1 MATVVM
7 QNPMATPHVVISMPT
22 PQPHALTKSAKPTTS
37 FTLAIEDEHCTLLAR
52 VDPFTIPSATLQ
64 TEYTRSKRWWG
75 TALVCVW
82 LVVVAVYWAVL
93 WEQDL
98 TRPDALMPSTRAAAS
113 QPQRAT
119 FVPSDLMLPG
129 GMLTTTFFPSGT
141 DATAPCMQ
149 MQGWGND
156 INSTATILP
165 LCPATAGRI
174 LGAPANDVAGAVVL
188 LQLRLPCPPIP
199 SVDDPAF
206 FNGITL
212 TDLLAAAGLPNTT
225 RLGTLHYGASEVP
238 LYARDVQTRVCRP
251 PALAQQLAFLPSS
264 RRIADT
270 SRVPVVYAQLQ
281 LRETVHADGR
291 IVRDVAATTLRARED
306 DAWDISGGDAD
317 AFSLP
322 AAPAEQ
328 KIGTSYSAISQLKRR
343 GLFSVVTATLV
354 WNIGIED
361 AFASQLFCDSSSA
374 TPCLPVFGSTYPP
387 SEANAVAVGNATTYW
402 QANNTVR
409 AMHAG
414 MGWPPFATVTSTECT
429 ALDALGMTY
438 TPMATPKQRS
448 VVLVPTLNAIG
459 DQNPNDVSY
468 SYLFQ
473 QLAPGP
479 ESAQPQQ
486 RAANAAA
493 GFGCGLAWRS
503 VAPAE
508 RACYTQTAY
517 EYTLVYRDAYT
528 VRVASIEEKAVL
540 ACAHNALPH
549 PLTDQTMPTTADDL
563 GERVMDRVGRRWGTA
578 DHGSNVPTGN
588 LCISGG
594 ACLFTTQP
602 DVQTLAVVVAAAPT
616 VQVNT
621 YVSARQGGLAIFAQ
635 VSGIVGLAWTALGYC
650 KRIALMAEGKCAA
663 ARKRRTKAVMT
674 AEHA

>member
-1 MATVVM
+1 M
-7 QNPMATPHVVISMPT
+7 QNPMAAPHVVISV
-22 PQPHALTKSAKPTTS
+22 HATTTKPTKPATPTTPS
-37 FTLAIEDEHCTLLAR
+37 KPANENEHCTLLAR
-52 VDPFTIPSATLQ
+52 ADPFTVPSAALQ
-64 TEYTRSKRWWG
+64 VEYTRSKRWWG
-75 TALVCVW
+75 TALVGVW

-93 WEQDL
+93 WAQDL
-98 TRPDALMPSTRAAAS
+98 ARPDALMPSTRAAAS

-141 DATAPCMQ
+141 DAAVPC
-149 MQGWGND
+149 MQGWGATDMLND
-156 INSTATILP
+156 TATILP

-206 FNGITL
+206 FNGITV

-281 LRETVHADGR
+281 LRETTHVDGR
-291 IVRDVAATTLRARED
+291 VVRDVAATTLRARED
-306 DAWDISGGDAD
+306 DVWDISGGDAD

-322 AAPAEQ
+322 AAPADANLQ
-328 KIGTSYSAISQLKRR
+328 MPYSAVPQLKRR
-343 GLFSVVTATLV
+343 GLFATGMAQSVLYAFSSMSLA
-354 WNIGIED
+354 D
-361 AFASQLFCDSSSA
+361 AFASDVHCDA
-374 TPCLPVFGSTYPP
+374 NYGCIPVLGSTYPP
-387 SEANAVAVGNATTYW
+387 SEANAMAIGNVTVDW
-402 QANNTVR
+402 IVNNTMR
-409 AMHAG
+409 AYLENAA
-414 MGWPPFATVTSTECT
+414 WPPFATVTSTEC
-429 ALDALGMTY
+429 AVLDALGMTY

-448 VVLVPTLNAIG
+448 AVLVAT
-459 DQNPNDVSY
+459 PNGVNDAAY
-468 SYLFQ
+468 AYLFQ
-473 QLAPGP
+473 QLASGP

-486 RAANAAA
+486 RATSAAA
-493 GFGCGLAWRS
+493 GWGCGLTWRS

-508 RACYTQTAY
+508 RVCYTQTAH
-517 EYTLVYRDAYT
+517 EDNIISAYT
-528 VRVASIEEKAVL
+528 VRAASIEEKAVL
-540 ACAHNALPH
+540 QCARGGMLGVLPH
-549 PLTDQTMPTTADDL
+549 SLTDQTIPTAADDL

-578 DHGSNVPTGN
+578 QHASDTPTGN

-616 VQVNT
+616 VQVET
-621 YVSARQGGLAIFAQ
+621 YVSTRQGGLAIFAQ
-635 VSGIVGLAWTALGYC
+635 VSGILGLAWTALGYC
-650 KRIALMAEGKCAA
+650 KRVALAAEDKCRTTCKRGK
-663 ARKRRTKAVMT
+663 KTVMT
-674 AEHA
+674 VTV